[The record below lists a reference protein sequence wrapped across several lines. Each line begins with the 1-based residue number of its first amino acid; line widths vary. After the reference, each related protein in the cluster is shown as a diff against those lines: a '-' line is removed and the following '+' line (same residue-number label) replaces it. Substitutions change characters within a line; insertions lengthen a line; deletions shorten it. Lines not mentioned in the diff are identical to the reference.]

1 MDRQQAVACGMWQAE
16 AVMPQSAGS
25 NVRAFV
31 AQHIKGAGRQAAKRK
46 CGIIKFHCQWASA
59 PRDSAQLGSAWTRP
73 AQAHQLSISNLQAP
87 TSPERDLS
95 NARLYVN
102 EADNG
107 SDRFGI
113 GHETWTWAW
122 EHGGHG
128 LGWATWELV

>member
-1 MDRQQAVACGMWQAE
+1 MDGQQAVACGMWQAE
-16 AVMPQSAGS
+16 ALMPQPAGS

-59 PRDSAQLGSAWTRP
+59 RRDLARLGSDQASR
-73 AQAHQLSISNLQAP
+73 AQAQLSISNLQAP

-113 GHETWTWAW
+113 GHETWTW

-128 LGWATWELV
+128 IGWATWELV